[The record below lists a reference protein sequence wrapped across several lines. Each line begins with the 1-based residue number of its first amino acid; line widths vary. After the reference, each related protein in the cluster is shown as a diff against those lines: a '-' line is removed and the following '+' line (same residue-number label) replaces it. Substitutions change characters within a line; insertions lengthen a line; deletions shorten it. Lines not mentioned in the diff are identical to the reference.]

1 MLPVLIHCLIFDF
14 SGGFFFFQ
22 SLRTA
27 EEEVEKMAAIA
38 EQEKLKNINMEM
50 QLEALSPPIADPTD
64 SSSVPQL
71 QQALRDKDRCD
82 HGALR

>member
-1 MLPVLIHCLIFDF
+1 MLSVLIHCLIFGF
-14 SGGFFFFQ
+14 SGLFFFQ

-38 EQEKLKNINMEM
+38 EQEKLKSINMEK
-50 QLEALSPPIADPTD
+50 QLEALSPLIADPPD

-71 QQALRDKDRCD
+71 QHALRDKDR
-82 HGALR
+82 

>member
-1 MLPVLIHCLIFDF
+1 MLSVLIHCLIFGF
-14 SGGFFFFQ
+14 SGLFFQ

-38 EQEKLKNINMEM
+38 EQEKLKSINMEK
-50 QLEALSPPIADPTD
+50 QLEALSPLIADPPD

-71 QQALRDKDRCD
+71 QHALRDKDR
-82 HGALR
+82 